1 MSTTPITERKQ
12 LRKQKSAEVSNK
24 FNEYIQKLNAS
35 DRPSI
40 NIKIDGDE
48 TTDVVD
54 EDYNLQE
61 MSRNQV

>member
-1 MSTTPITERKQ
+1 MSTPLTERKQ
-12 LRKQKSAEVSNK
+12 LRKQKSAEISNI
-24 FNEYIQKLNAS
+24 FSEYIQKLNAS

-48 TTDVVD
+48 NTDVVD
-54 EDYNLQE
+54 DAYTLQE